1 MEVPKALAEAAIG
14 VASAVNADAIL
25 LQTETGTNC
34 DWLLDKMHSEHK
46 QIKLIVATSSN
57 ECLSKLAKNPEIHVV
72 RVPAWQA
79 GRIARAGQLVAQS
92 LQQGDISEGQR
103 LVFLLG
109 DGCPDLTD
117 LIKVWDV
124 RGDEYAASFLS
135 NNVMASVIELAIE
148 IASFTN
154 EDKRRIGAAFM
165 VGDAKS
171 VMRFSYQL
179 MIDPFQNQ
187 QVDITARNKWD
198 IIKKYAANFD
208 GAFVV
213 DSEGMVVAA
222 QRYLN
227 AFMQQCD
234 IPAGLGTRHRS
245 VALMS
250 AATASRGVTVSQE
263 DGMVRIFEG
272 GKLVARINP
281 SSQIVECF
289 KDYGFKDS
297 K

>member
-1 MEVPKALAEAAIG
+1 MEVPRALAEAAIS

-25 LQTETGTNC
+25 LQSETGTNC
-34 DWLLDKMHSEHK
+34 DWLLDKMHSDHK
-46 QIKLIVATSSN
+46 QIKLIVATSSD
-57 ECLSKLAKNPEIHVV
+57 ECQSKLAKNPEIHVV

-92 LQQGDISEGQR
+92 LQQGDIAEGQR

-109 DGCPDLTD
+109 DGCPDRTD

-124 RGDEYAASFLS
+124 KGDEYAASFLS
-135 NNVMASVIELAIE
+135 NKVMASVVELAIE
-148 IASFTN
+148 LASFTT
-154 EDKRRIGAAFM
+154 EDKRRIGTAFM

-179 MIDPFQNQ
+179 TIDPFQNYK
-187 QVDITARNKWD
+187 VDITNRNQWE
-198 IIKKYAANFD
+198 IIKKYAASFD

-213 DSEGMVVAA
+213 DSEGMIIAA
-222 QRYLN
+222 QRHLN

-234 IPAGLGTRHRS
+234 IPMGLGTRHRS
-245 VALMS
+245 VALMTS
-250 AATASRGVTVSQE
+250 ATASKGVTVSQE

-272 GKLVARINP
+272 GKLVAKVNP

-289 KDYGFKDS
+289 KES